1 LWNKT
6 SIGNQNRC
14 FAIDADKEA
23 VNTFFI
29 NKPNKIPKVN
39 TIKIRLPKVNGICTI
54 FIHQVIYLQIITVQN
69 TEELI
74 LILHTICDFDS

>member
-1 LWNKT
+1 MVGSSPGPVKPKT
-6 SIGNQNRC
+6 MKLP
-14 FAIDADKEA
+14 FA
-23 VNTFFI
+23 
-29 NKPNKIPKVN
+29 PNKIPKVN

>member
-23 VNTFFI
+23 VNTFFLA
-29 NKPNKIPKVN
+29 NLTKY
-39 TIKIRLPKVNGICTI
+39 RLPIDVLFHK
-54 FIHQVIYLQIITVQN
+54 Y
-69 TEELI
+69 
-74 LILHTICDFDS
+74 